1 MKLLL
6 ISGSAR
12 RESLNARLAAAAARI
27 AVELGVDA
35 DLVGPDDLRLPLYDG
50 DLEDSE
56 GMPAAVKALKARFIA
71 ADAVLFA
78 CPEYNSS
85 ITPLLKNLIDWVSR
99 AGSENETP
107 LAAYKGKVAGL
118 VSASPGALG
127 GLRGLVAVRSI
138 LGNIGVLVVPTQFA
152 LGKAHEAFDKDGN
165 LPEGPAR
172 SSLEAVVREVIRVA
186 KAVSGRFGLAATMT
200 CSQPCSVLD

>member
-12 RESLNARLAAAAARI
+12 KESLNARLVAAAATI
-27 AVELGVDA
+27 AAAQGVEI
-35 DLVGPDDLRLPLYDG
+35 DLVAPADLRLPLYDG
-50 DLEDSE
+50 DLEEAE
-56 GMPAAVKALKARFIA
+56 GLPAAVVALKARFVA

-99 AGSENETP
+99 AGSDSEAP

-127 GLRGLVAVRSI
+127 GMRGLVTVRSI

-152 LGKAHEAFDKDGN
+152 LGKAHEAFDTEGN
-165 LPEGPAR
+165 LSNDSAKK
-172 SSLEAVVREVIRVA
+172 SLGAVVNEVIRVA
-186 KAVSGRFGLAATMT
+186 KAVSGK
-200 CSQPCSVLD
+200 

>member
-1 MKLLL
+1 MKILL

-12 RESLNARLAAAAARI
+12 KESYNGKLAAAAARL
-27 AVELGVDA
+27 ASAQGVET
-35 DLVGPDDLRLPLYDG
+35 DLVAPDDLRLPLYDG
-50 DLEDSE
+50 DLEEAE
-56 GMPAAVKALKARFIA
+56 GLPAAVVALKARFVA

-99 AGSENETP
+99 AGSDTEAP

-118 VSASPGALG
+118 VAASPGALG
-127 GLRGLVAVRSI
+127 GMRGLVTVRSI

-152 LGKAHEAFDKDGN
+152 LGKAHEAFG
-165 LPEGPAR
+165 PEGQLLNDSAGN
-172 SSLEAVVREVIRVA
+172 SLEAVVSEVIRVA
-186 KAVSGRFGLAATMT
+186 KSISGK
-200 CSQPCSVLD
+200 

>member
-6 ISGSAR
+6 VSGSAR
-12 RESLNARLAAAAARI
+12 RGSLNAKLAAAAARV
-27 AVELGVDA
+27 AAAHGVWT
-35 DLVGPDDLRLPLYDG
+35 DLVSSDDLRLPLYDG
-50 DLEDSE
+50 DLEED
-56 GMPAAVKALKARFIA
+56 GGLPASVAALKSRFIA

-99 AGSENETP
+99 AGSDDEAP

-127 GLRGLVAVRSI
+127 GMRGLVTVRSI

-152 LGKAHEAFDKDGN
+152 LGKAHEAFDAAGN
-165 LPEGPAR
+165 LT
-172 SSLEAVVREVIRVA
+172 SDHSMKSLEAVVHEVIRVS
-186 KAVSGRFGLAATMT
+186 KAVSGT
-200 CSQPCSVLD
+200 

>member
-12 RESLNARLAAAAARI
+12 AESLNGKLAAAAAKF
-27 AVELGVDA
+27 ASAQGVETDLVAPA
-35 DLVGPDDLRLPLYDG
+35 DLQLPLYDG
-50 DLEDSE
+50 DLEEAE
-56 GMPAAVKALKARFIA
+56 GLPAAVVALKARFVA

-99 AGSENETP
+99 AGSDSEAP

-127 GLRGLVAVRSI
+127 GMRGLVTVRSV

-152 LGKAHEAFDKDGN
+152 LGKAHEAFDVEGN
-165 LPEGPAR
+165 LSNDSAKK
-172 SSLEAVVREVIRVA
+172 SLAAVVNEVIRVA
-186 KAVSGRFGLAATMT
+186 KAVSGK
-200 CSQPCSVLD
+200 

>member
-12 RESLNARLAAAAARI
+12 KESYNGKLAAAAARL
-27 AVELGVDA
+27 ASAQGVET
-35 DLVGPDDLRLPLYDG
+35 DLVAPDDLRLPLYDG
-50 DLEDSE
+50 DLEEAE
-56 GMPAAVKALKARFIA
+56 GLPAAVVALKARFVA

-99 AGSENETP
+99 AGSDTEAP

-118 VSASPGALG
+118 VAASPGALG
-127 GLRGLVAVRSI
+127 GMRGLVTVRSI

-152 LGKAHEAFDKDGN
+152 LGKAHEAFG
-165 LPEGPAR
+165 PEGQLLNDSAGN
-172 SSLEAVVREVIRVA
+172 SLEAVVSEVIRVA
-186 KAVSGRFGLAATMT
+186 KSISGK
-200 CSQPCSVLD
+200 

>member
-12 RESLNARLAAAAARI
+12 KESLNAKLVAAAAAI
-27 AVELGVDA
+27 AADQGVEI
-35 DLVGPDDLRLPLYDG
+35 DLVAPADLRLPLYDG
-50 DLEDSE
+50 DLEEAE
-56 GMPAAVKALKARFIA
+56 GLPAAVVALKARFVA

-99 AGSENETP
+99 AGSDSEAP

-127 GLRGLVAVRSI
+127 GMRGLVTVRSI

-152 LGKAHEAFDKDGN
+152 LGKAHEAFDTEGN
-165 LPEGPAR
+165 LSNDSAKK
-172 SSLEAVVREVIRVA
+172 SLGAVVSEVIRVA
-186 KAVSGRFGLAATMT
+186 KALSGK
-200 CSQPCSVLD
+200 

>member
-12 RESLNARLAAAAARI
+12 KESLNAKLVAAAATI
-27 AVELGVDA
+27 AAAQGAEI
-35 DLVGPDDLRLPLYDG
+35 DLVAPADLRLPLYDG
-50 DLEDSE
+50 DLEEAE
-56 GMPAAVKALKARFIA
+56 GLPAAVVALKARFVA

-99 AGSENETP
+99 AGSDSEAP

-127 GLRGLVAVRSI
+127 GMRGLVTVRSI

-152 LGKAHEAFDKDGN
+152 LGKAHEAFDTEGN
-165 LPEGPAR
+165 LSNDSAKK
-172 SSLEAVVREVIRVA
+172 SLGAVVNEVIRVA
-186 KAVSGRFGLAATMT
+186 KAVSGK
-200 CSQPCSVLD
+200 

>member
-12 RESLNARLAAAAARI
+12 KESFNAKLAAAAARF
-27 AVELGVDA
+27 AATEGVET
-35 DLVGPDDLRLPLYDG
+35 DLVAPDDLRLPLYDG
-50 DLEDSE
+50 DLEESE
-56 GMPAAVKALKARFIA
+56 GLPAAVVALKARFIA
-71 ADAVLFA
+71 ADAILFA

-99 AGSENETP
+99 AGSETEAP

-118 VSASPGALG
+118 VAASPGAFG
-127 GLRGLVAVRSI
+127 GLRGLVTVRSI

-152 LGKAHEAFDKDGN
+152 LGKVYEAFDADGN
-165 LPEGPAR
+165 LVDER
-172 SSLEAVVREVIRVA
+172 SRKSLEAVVREVIRVA
-186 KAVSGRFGLAATMT
+186 TAVA
-200 CSQPCSVLD
+200 

>member
-12 RESLNARLAAAAARI
+12 RESLNAKLAAAAAKFASSQGI
-27 AVELGVDA
+27 ET
-35 DLVGPDDLRLPLYDG
+35 DLVSSDDLRLPLYDG
-50 DLEDSE
+50 DLEEAE
-56 GMPAAVKALKARFIA
+56 GLPASVVALKSRFIA
-71 ADAVLFA
+71 ADAILFA

-99 AGSENETP
+99 AGSEDEAP

-127 GLRGLVAVRSI
+127 GMRGLVTVRSI

-152 LGKAHEAFDKDGN
+152 LGKAYEAFDADGN
-165 LPEGPAR
+165 LA
-172 SSLEAVVREVIRVA
+172 SDHSKKSLEAVVSDVIRVA
-186 KAVSGRFGLAATMT
+186 KAISGK
-200 CSQPCSVLD
+200 

>member
-12 RESLNARLAAAAARI
+12 KESLNAKLAAAAAKL
-27 AVELGVDA
+27 ASAQGVET
-35 DLVGPDDLRLPLYDG
+35 DLVAAADLRLPLYDG
-50 DLEDSE
+50 DLEESE
-56 GMPAAVKALKARFIA
+56 GLPAAVVALKARFLA

-99 AGSENETP
+99 AGSDSEAP

-127 GLRGLVAVRSI
+127 GMRGLVTVRSI

-152 LGKAHEAFDKDGN
+152 LGKAHEGFDTEGN
-165 LPEGPAR
+165 LSNDSAKK
-172 SSLEAVVREVIRVA
+172 SLAAVVNEVIRVT
-186 KAVSGRFGLAATMT
+186 KAVAGK
-200 CSQPCSVLD
+200 

>member
-12 RESLNARLAAAAARI
+12 KESLNAKLVAAAATI
-27 AVELGVDA
+27 AAAQGVEI
-35 DLVGPDDLRLPLYDG
+35 DLVAPADLRLPLYDG
-50 DLEDSE
+50 DLEEAE
-56 GMPAAVKALKARFIA
+56 GLPAAVVALKVRFVA

-99 AGSENETP
+99 AGSDSEAP

-127 GLRGLVAVRSI
+127 GMRGLVTVRSI

-152 LGKAHEAFDKDGN
+152 LGKAHEAFDTEGN
-165 LPEGPAR
+165 LSNDSAKK
-172 SSLEAVVREVIRVA
+172 SLGAVVNEVIRVA
-186 KAVSGRFGLAATMT
+186 KAVSGK
-200 CSQPCSVLD
+200 

>member
-1 MKLLL
+1 MLFRRSGPIGRAMKLLL

-12 RESLNARLAAAAARI
+12 RESLNGKLAAAASKLA
-27 AVELGVDA
+27 AAQGVET
-35 DLVGPDDLRLPLYDG
+35 DLVSPDDLRLPLYDG
-50 DLEDSE
+50 DLEESE
-56 GMPAAVKALKARFIA
+56 GLPAAVVALKSRFIA
-71 ADAVLFA
+71 ADAILFA

-99 AGSENETP
+99 AGSSDEAP

-127 GLRGLVAVRSI
+127 GMRGLVTVRSI

-152 LGKAHEAFDKDGN
+152 LGKAHEAFDDEGN
-165 LPEGPAR
+165 LTDDRAKK
-172 SSLEAVVREVIRVA
+172 SLESVVSEVTRVA
-186 KAVSGRFGLAATMT
+186 KSLA
-200 CSQPCSVLD
+200 

>member
-12 RESLNARLAAAAARI
+12 KESYNGKLAAAAAKL
-27 AVELGVDA
+27 AAAQGVET
-35 DLVGPDDLRLPLYDG
+35 DLVAPADLRLPLYDG
-50 DLEDSE
+50 DLEEAE
-56 GMPAAVKALKARFIA
+56 GLPAAVVALKARFVA

-99 AGSENETP
+99 AGSDSEAP

-118 VSASPGALG
+118 ISASPGALG
-127 GLRGLVAVRSI
+127 GMRGLVTVRSI

-152 LGKAHEAFDKDGN
+152 LSKAHEAFDTDGN
-165 LPEGPAR
+165 LTSDHAGK
-172 SSLEAVVREVIRVA
+172 SLEAVVSDVIRVT
-186 KAVSGRFGLAATMT
+186 KAISGR
-200 CSQPCSVLD
+200 

>member
-12 RESLNARLAAAAARI
+12 KESLNAKLVAAAATI
-27 AVELGVDA
+27 AAAQGVEI
-35 DLVGPDDLRLPLYDG
+35 DLVAPADLRLPLYDG
-50 DLEDSE
+50 DLEEAE
-56 GMPAAVKALKARFIA
+56 GLPAAVVALKARFVA

-99 AGSENETP
+99 AGSDSEAP

-127 GLRGLVAVRSI
+127 GMRGLVTVRSI

-152 LGKAHEAFDKDGN
+152 LGKAHEAFDTEGN
-165 LPEGPAR
+165 LSNDSAKK
-172 SSLEAVVREVIRVA
+172 SLGAVVNEVIRVA
-186 KAVSGRFGLAATMT
+186 KAVSGK
-200 CSQPCSVLD
+200 

>member
-1 MKLLL
+1 MKILL

-12 RESLNARLAAAAARI
+12 KESLNAKLVAAAAII
-27 AVELGVDA
+27 AAAQGVEI
-35 DLVGPDDLRLPLYDG
+35 DLVAPADLRLPLYDG
-50 DLEDSE
+50 DLEVAE
-56 GMPAAVKALKARFIA
+56 GLPAAVVALKARFVA

-85 ITPLLKNLIDWVSR
+85 IAPLLKNLIDWVSR
-99 AGSENETP
+99 AGSDSEAP

-127 GLRGLVAVRSI
+127 GMRGLVTVRSI

-152 LGKAHEAFDKDGN
+152 LGKAHEAFDTEGN
-165 LPEGPAR
+165 LSNDSAKK
-172 SSLEAVVREVIRVA
+172 SLGAVVNEVIRVA
-186 KAVSGRFGLAATMT
+186 KAVSGK
-200 CSQPCSVLD
+200 

>member
-1 MKLLL
+1 LLHPASSFKDVPMKLLL

-12 RESLNARLAAAAARI
+12 KESLNAKLVAAAATI
-27 AVELGVDA
+27 AAAQGVEI
-35 DLVGPDDLRLPLYDG
+35 DLVAPADLRLPLYDG
-50 DLEDSE
+50 DLEEAE
-56 GMPAAVKALKARFIA
+56 GLPAAVVALKARFVA

-99 AGSENETP
+99 AGSDSEAP

-127 GLRGLVAVRSI
+127 GMRGLVTVRSI

-152 LGKAHEAFDKDGN
+152 LGKAHEAFDTEGN
-165 LPEGPAR
+165 LSNDSAKK
-172 SSLEAVVREVIRVA
+172 SLGAVVNEVIRVA
-186 KAVSGRFGLAATMT
+186 KAVSGK
-200 CSQPCSVLD
+200 

>member
-12 RESLNARLAAAAARI
+12 RESLNGKLAAAASKLA
-27 AVELGVDA
+27 AAHDVET
-35 DLVGPDDLRLPLYDG
+35 DLVSPDDLRLPLYDG
-50 DLEDSE
+50 DLEESE
-56 GMPAAVKALKARFIA
+56 GLPAAVVALKQRFLA
-71 ADAVLFA
+71 ADAILFA

-99 AGSENETP
+99 AGSSDEAP

-127 GLRGLVAVRSI
+127 GMRGLVTVRSI

-152 LGKAHEAFDKDGN
+152 LGKAHEAFDAEGN
-165 LPEGPAR
+165 LTDDRAKK
-172 SSLEAVVREVIRVA
+172 SLESVVNEVIRVA
-186 KAVSGRFGLAATMT
+186 KSLA
-200 CSQPCSVLD
+200 

>member
-12 RESLNARLAAAAARI
+12 KESYNAKLAAAAAKL
-27 AVELGVDA
+27 ASAQGVET
-35 DLVGPDDLRLPLYDG
+35 DLVAAADLRLPLYDG
-50 DLEDSE
+50 DLEEIE
-56 GMPAAVKALKARFIA
+56 GLPTAVVALKARFLA

-99 AGSENETP
+99 AGSDSEAP

-127 GLRGLVAVRSI
+127 GMRGLVTVRSI

-152 LGKAHEAFDKDGN
+152 LGKAHEAFDTEGN
-165 LPEGPAR
+165 LSNDSAKK
-172 SSLEAVVREVIRVA
+172 SLAAVVNEVIRVA
-186 KAVSGRFGLAATMT
+186 KAIAGK
-200 CSQPCSVLD
+200 

>member
-6 ISGSAR
+6 IPGSAR
-12 RESLNARLAAAAARI
+12 RESLNAKLAASAAKIAAAQG
-27 AVELGVDA
+27 VET
-35 DLVGPDDLRLPLYDG
+35 DLVAPADLRLPLYDG
-50 DLEDSE
+50 DLEEAE
-56 GMPAAVKALKARFIA
+56 GLPAAVVALKARFVA

-99 AGSENETP
+99 AGSESEAP

-118 VSASPGALG
+118 VAASPGALG
-127 GLRGLVAVRSI
+127 GMRGLVTVRSI

-152 LGKAHEAFDKDGN
+152 LGKAHEAFDVEGN
-165 LPEGPAR
+165 LSNDSAKK
-172 SSLEAVVREVIRVA
+172 SLGAVVNDVIRVA
-186 KAVSGRFGLAATMT
+186 KAVS
-200 CSQPCSVLD
+200 SK

>member
-1 MKLLL
+1 LSFNGQLMKILL

-12 RESLNARLAAAAARI
+12 KESLNAKLVAAAAII
-27 AVELGVDA
+27 AAAQGVEI
-35 DLVGPDDLRLPLYDG
+35 DLVAPADLRLPLYDG
-50 DLEDSE
+50 DLEVAE
-56 GMPAAVKALKARFIA
+56 GLPAAVVALKARFVA

-85 ITPLLKNLIDWVSR
+85 IAPLLKNLIDWVSR
-99 AGSENETP
+99 AGSDSEAP

-127 GLRGLVAVRSI
+127 GMRGLVTVRSI

-152 LGKAHEAFDKDGN
+152 LGKAHEAFDTEGN
-165 LPEGPAR
+165 LSNDSAKK
-172 SSLEAVVREVIRVA
+172 SLGAVVNEVIRVA
-186 KAVSGRFGLAATMT
+186 KAVSGK
-200 CSQPCSVLD
+200 